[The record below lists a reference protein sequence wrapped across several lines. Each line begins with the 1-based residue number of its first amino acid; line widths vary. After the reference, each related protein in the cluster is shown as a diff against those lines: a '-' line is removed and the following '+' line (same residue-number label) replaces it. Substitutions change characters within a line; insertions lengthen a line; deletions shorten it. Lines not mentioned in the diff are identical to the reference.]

1 MKHQFIF
8 LSATMLAG
16 GVSGLQAASPYIS
29 RVYEYR
35 PAPGQF
41 VNELPEYEEGDTY
54 ADMLGK
60 AQEQI
65 AGERA
70 PGMITLGAFGG
81 YVVFGFD
88 HPVANKAGEYDFKI
102 YGNAIISDRDKRGGS
117 SEPGVVMV
125 SRDANG
131 NGLPDDEWYELAG
144 SEYSKP
150 ETKKGFSMSYFAPEA
165 GHTPTTDPNQNFVT
179 DSKYIRWSG
188 SDGAEGY
195 IAKIRDHA
203 QPYWPQWLTDTQ
215 LDFKGT
221 LLANNAIDIGGD
233 GSYFVLTFYEWG
245 YADNLPNSE
254 DKGFNLD
261 WAVDADGNPVKL
273 ESIDFVRVHTAVS
286 QQCGRLGETSTE
298 ICGAEDLHPDY
309 SPTSIS
315 GVETESAAIR
325 MTSGGIMILSPA
337 AADYR
342 ILTSAGAT
350 MLHGHLTEGENLI
363 DTSALPHGI
372 YLVHTPFASCKLIL

>member
-1 MKHQFIF
+1 
-8 LSATMLAG
+8 MLVG

-41 VNELPEYEEGDTY
+41 VNELPEYEDGDTY
-54 ADMLGK
+54 ADMIGK
-60 AQEQI
+60 AQDQI

-150 ETKKGFSMSYFAPEA
+150 DTKKGFSMSYFAPEA

-179 DSKYIRWSG
+179 
-188 SDGAEGY
+188 
-195 IAKIRDHA
+195 
-203 QPYWPQWLTDTQ
+203 T
-215 LDFKGT
+215 
-221 LLANNAIDIGGD
+221 ANI
-233 GSYFVLTFYEWG
+233 
-245 YADNLPNSE
+245 
-254 DKGFNLD
+254 
-261 WAVDADGNPVKL
+261 
-273 ESIDFVRVHTAVS
+273 
-286 QQCGRLGETSTE
+286 
-298 ICGAEDLHPDY
+298 
-309 SPTSIS
+309 
-315 GVETESAAIR
+315 
-325 MTSGGIMILSPA
+325 
-337 AADYR
+337 
-342 ILTSAGAT
+342 SAGAAAT
-350 MLHGHLTEGENLI
+350 APRAT
-363 DTSALPHGI
+363 
-372 YLVHTPFASCKLIL
+372 